1 MKKAL
6 INTLAAVVALAGLA
20 ASCIATWWAVWF
32 ICLPAIYAAVVI
44 LIKVNTNNIEYYG

>member
-20 ASCIATWWAVWF
+20 ASCIAPWWAVWF
-32 ICLPAIYAAVVI
+32 ICLPVVYLAALY
-44 LIKVNTNNIEYYG
+44 LIKTNTNYIEKY

>member
-20 ASCIATWWAVWF
+20 ASCIAPWWAVWF
-32 ICLPAIYAAVVI
+32 ICLPAIYAGAI
-44 LIKVNTNNIEYYG
+44 TLLKLNTNYITEE

>member
-20 ASCIATWWAVWF
+20 ASCIAPWWAVWF
-32 ICLPAIYAAVVI
+32 ICLPAIYAGVVY
-44 LIKVNTNNIEYYG
+44 LLSTKTDYLKNY

>member
-20 ASCIATWWAVWF
+20 ASCIAPWWAVWLVAF
-32 ICLPAIYAAVVI
+32 PVIYAGAVT
-44 LIKVNTNNIEYYG
+44 LIKMNTDYIENC

>member
-20 ASCIATWWAVWF
+20 ASCIAPWWAVWF
-32 ICLPAIYAAVVI
+32 ICLPAIYAAV
-44 LIKVNTNNIEYYG
+44 LALLKVNTNYIEEV

>member
-20 ASCIATWWAVWF
+20 ASCIAPWWVVWF
-32 ICLPAIYAAVVI
+32 VCFPLIYGGGI
-44 LIKVNTNNIEYYG
+44 TLIKVNTDWITNY